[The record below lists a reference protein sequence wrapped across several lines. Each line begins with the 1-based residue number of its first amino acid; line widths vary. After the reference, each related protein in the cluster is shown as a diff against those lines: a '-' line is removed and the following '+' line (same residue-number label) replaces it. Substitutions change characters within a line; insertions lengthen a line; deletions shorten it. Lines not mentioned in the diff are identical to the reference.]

1 MVNVNQQLSAAPVF
15 TGEFRHKIEGK
26 NRITIPSA
34 WRFEQEVDLFMIRKT
49 QAKCI
54 SVMPL
59 CEVERIKS
67 VANAKSPK
75 ERSAFLDFFGG
86 NLRRVTLD
94 KAGRISIPDDLCKRM
109 NISGEVM
116 LSGSVETFNVWNVT
130 DFESANP
137 EAEDEVRR
145 TNVLGE
151 LGI

>member
-1 MVNVNQQLSAAPVF
+1 MATVNQQLSAAPVF

-34 WRFEQEVDLFMIRKT
+34 WRFEEEVDLFMIRKT
-49 QAKCI
+49 LAKCI

-59 CEVERIKS
+59 CEVDRIKS
-67 VANAKSPK
+67 VANAKSPA
-75 ERSAFLDFFGG
+75 ERSAFLDFFGS
-86 NLRRVTLD
+86 NLRQVTLD

-109 NISGEVM
+109 KIAGEVM
-116 LSGSVETFNVWNVT
+116 LSGSVETFNIWSVA

-137 EAEDEVRR
+137 AAEDEVRR
-145 TNVLGE
+145 ANILGG